1 MSINPCIRAYSD
13 SHTSSF
19 HQAHS
24 FRCLIRLL
32 LQAGCPS
39 EAMIPSVILSE
50 CYKGTKMEIDN
61 SLEFSLK
68 LKVFLMPVLAEVS
81 TSY

>member
-1 MSINPCIRAYSD
+1 MSGAVIYSEKIEIIQNMATIKILPYLL
-13 SHTSSF
+13 SNTAPAF

-50 CYKGTKMEIDN
+50 CYKDTKMEIDN
-61 SLEFSLK
+61 SLEF
-68 LKVFLMPVLAEVS
+68 F
-81 TSY
+81 